1 MILLEF
7 FQRKKANCDENY
19 LGKNRKLDR
28 LIVMDNICL
37 ADRSEAFAN
46 FLTVSGNSCW
56 TDSCLHFL
64 YNLSNKTALANDTY
78 SNQNI

>member
-46 FLTVSGNSCW
+46 FLTVSGNSC
-56 TDSCLHFL
+56 LHFS
-64 YNLSNKTALANDTY
+64 YNLSDKTAAANDTC